1 MTKVVLPG
9 MLEKKKGIIVN
20 LSSCVSGIMP
30 PMLTGY
36 AATKVTKLKIHLKIA
51 LLISNN
57 YYVMCKP
64 VINVWILSESL
75 I

>member
-9 MLEKKKGIIVN
+9 MLEKKKGVIVN

-36 AATKVTKLKIHLKIA
+36 AATKVTELKIHLKTA
-51 LLISNN
+51 LLIS
-57 YYVMCKP
+57 
-64 VINVWILSESL
+64 IT
-75 I
+75 

>member
-9 MLEKKKGIIVN
+9 MLEKKKGVIVN

-36 AATKVTKLKIHLKIA
+36 AATKVTELKIHLKHSS
-51 LLISNN
+51 LN
-57 YYVMCKP
+57 Y
-64 VINVWILSESL
+64 
-75 I
+75 

>member
-9 MLEKKKGIIVN
+9 MLEKKKGVIVN

-36 AATKVTKLKIHLKIA
+36 AATKVTELKIHLKTA
-51 LLISNN
+51 LLISITWCASRLLMYRFFLN
-57 YYVMCKP
+57 
-64 VINVWILSESL
+64 L
-75 I
+75 